1 VTITGWPGWFELA
14 RRAGHAAR
22 LILSAGSIAWTVV
35 VLAVIEGALAPLSAW
50 LLKVLLD
57 SLFPVGGG
65 AVAGTGRTLTVASGL
80 VAVGLALGAARPLNS
95 YAEAVLSRSL
105 RLCTKDRLLRRVNGI
120 TGLAEFE
127 NPQFHDRLR
136 LASQSG
142 EQAPDELVR
151 AALTLV
157 QGVVRVGGYA
167 VVLAS
172 VWPPMAVLAIASTV
186 PAGLLQLRAGR
197 QRAALTAGL
206 TGLLRRQMFFESLLT
221 DARAAKE
228 IRLFGTGAL
237 LHGRV
242 LADLRR
248 ANQAQ
253 DAMDRRVLRG
263 ELSVETLGAGVAAI
277 GILVAVTL
285 ALRGGVS
292 VGEVTAFLAAVAAL
306 YATAGSTAAALGQGY
321 QALLLFG
328 AYTAV
333 LATPVE
339 PDRVPRPA
347 RVHSG
352 GSLRVAARRRGIE
365 FRDIWFRY
373 QPTSDWVLRGASF
386 EIPHRAAV
394 GLVGLNGAGK
404 STLVKLLCRMY
415 DPQRGQILWDGD
427 DLANLDPAAV
437 RARIGAVFQDFM
449 TYDLTA
455 RENIGLGEPNRLGDD
470 AAIRHAA
477 DIAGIHDDIVALPRG
492 YDTTLSRVHFPDDGD
507 DRDTALLSGGQ
518 WQRLALA
525 RAFLRD
531 AELLILDEPSS
542 GLDAAAEA
550 AVHERLRTLRRG
562 RTSLLISHRLGTLRD
577 ADRLVVIES
586 GVVAQEGTHDELV
599 AAGGTYARLFAL
611 QARAYQAARPTV

>member
-1 VTITGWPGWFELA
+1 M
-14 RRAGHAAR
+14 
-22 LILSAGSIAWTVV
+22 LILGAGPVAWMVV
-35 VLAVIEGALAPLSAW
+35 ILALIEGALAPLSAW
-50 LLKVLLD
+50 LLKLLLD
-57 SLFPVGGG
+57 ALFPPTTVGVGWS
-65 AVAGTGRTLTVASGL
+65 GRIATVASGL
-80 VAVGLALGAARPLNS
+80 VVVGLALSVARPLTG

-105 RLCTKDRLLRRVNGI
+105 RLRTKDQLLRRVNGI
-120 TGLAEFE
+120 VGLAEFE
-127 NPQFHDRLR
+127 NPHFHDKLR
-136 LASQSG
+136 LASHSG

-151 AALTLV
+151 AALAVV

-167 VVLAS
+167 AVLAT
-172 VWPPMAVLAIASTV
+172 VWPPMAVLAVAGTV
-186 PAGLLQLRAGR
+186 PAGLLQVRLGR
-197 QRAALTAGL
+197 RRAALAAGL

-228 IRLFGTGAL
+228 IRLFGTGGL
-237 LHGRV
+237 LQRRV
-242 LADLRR
+242 LADVRQ

-253 DAMDRRVLRG
+253 EGLDRRALRG
-263 ELSVETLGAGVAAI
+263 EVAVETLGAGI
-277 GILVAVTL
+277 GAVGVIVAVAL
-285 ALRGGVS
+285 ALRGGTS

-328 AYTAV
+328 AYTALV
-333 LATPVE
+333 ATTDPSLNRATPSGVG
-339 PDRVPRPA
+339 RPAA
-347 RVHSG
+347 RVHNG
-352 GSLRVAARRRGIE
+352 GSSGAVVRTGPRGIE
-365 FRDIWFRY
+365 FRDVWFRY
-373 QPTSDWVLRGASF
+373 QPTDAWVLRGASF
-386 EIPHRAAV
+386 EVPHRASV

-404 STLVKLLCRMY
+404 STVIKLLCRMY
-415 DPQRGQILWDGD
+415 DPQRGQILWDGED
-427 DLANLDPAAV
+427 IATLDPAAV

-455 RENIGLGEPNRLGDD
+455 RENIGLGEPARMGDD
-470 AAIRHAA
+470 AAIRRAA
-477 DIAGIHDDIVALPRG
+477 RIAGVHDDIVALPRG

-507 DRDTALLSGGQ
+507 DRTLALLSGGQ

-550 AVHERLRTLRRG
+550 AVHERLRALRRE

-586 GVVAQEGTHDELV
+586 GVAAETGTHDELV
-599 AAGGTYARLFAL
+599 AAGGTYAKLFAL
-611 QARAYQAARPTV
+611 QARGYQAAVPAD

>member
-1 VTITGWPGWFELA
+1 
-14 RRAGHAAR
+14 
-22 LILSAGSIAWTVV
+22 
-35 VLAVIEGALAPLSAW
+35 
-50 LLKVLLD
+50 
-57 SLFPVGGG
+57 
-65 AVAGTGRTLTVASGL
+65 
-80 VAVGLALGAARPLNS
+80 
-95 YAEAVLSRSL
+95 
-105 RLCTKDRLLRRVNGI
+105 
-120 TGLAEFE
+120 
-127 NPQFHDRLR
+127 
-136 LASQSG
+136 
-142 EQAPDELVR
+142 
-151 AALTLV
+151 
-157 QGVVRVGGYA
+157 
-167 VVLAS
+167 
-172 VWPPMAVLAIASTV
+172 
-186 PAGLLQLRAGR
+186 
-197 QRAALTAGL
+197 
-206 TGLLRRQMFFESLLT
+206 
-221 DARAAKE
+221 
-228 IRLFGTGAL
+228 
-237 LHGRV
+237 
-242 LADLRR
+242 
-248 ANQAQ
+248 
-253 DAMDRRVLRG
+253 
-263 ELSVETLGAGVAAI
+263 
-277 GILVAVTL
+277 
-285 ALRGGVS
+285 
-292 VGEVTAFLAAVAAL
+292 
-306 YATAGSTAAALGQGY
+306 
-321 QALLLFG
+321 
-328 AYTAV
+328 
-333 LATPVE
+333 
-339 PDRVPRPA
+339 
-347 RVHSG
+347 
-352 GSLRVAARRRGIE
+352 VAARRRGIE